1 MEVRMAEIRGTDVTK
16 GGGFGG
22 KAGNRK
28 TLLLT
33 ALVSVTLLAAVA
45 FYMLPQLW

>member
-1 MEVRMAEIRGTDVTK
+1 MAEIRKTHVTK

-22 KAGNRK
+22 KSGNRK

-33 ALVSVTLLAAVA
+33 ALVSVTLLAGIA

>member
-1 MEVRMAEIRGTDVTK
+1 MAEIREKHVTK

-22 KAGNRK
+22 KAGARK

-45 FYMLPQLW
+45 FYMVPQLW